1 VRRLSPALTVL
12 AAAAMAHA
20 ETAVPA
26 PTRPDE
32 PVGKAFSPAKAA
44 AFLDGVGLD
53 WTRTRGCAT
62 CHTNV
67 PFMLARPKVVGGDP
81 GPMRE
86 VREFL
91 EGTVKRWEREKP
103 RVDYEVVA
111 TAFALAGNDA
121 ATTGKLHPLTRTAL
135 DRVWTV
141 QKPDGSWKWPDC
153 DWPPLE
159 HDQFY
164 GVAFVAVAVALAPDN
179 YRDTPAARAGL
190 DRIRTYLKA
199 NPTPELH
206 HKATLLWASTRIDG
220 LLTDGHK
227 KETVAELRQ
236 LQRPDGGWNLPALG
250 PYPKRKDGKTPN
262 RTDVSDGY
270 ATGFVTYVLRQTGV
284 PAADPAVVRAVA
296 WLTANQ
302 RESGRWFTQSPGG
315 GKHHYI
321 TNVGSAF
328 AVLALDACGVPLR
341 AD

>member
-1 VRRLSPALTVL
+1 MRSLLPGLTFLALIGAL
-12 AAAAMAHA
+12 RA
-20 ETAVPA
+20 ETLVPA
-26 PTRPDE
+26 PTKPDE
-32 PVGKAFSPAKAA
+32 PMAKAFSPAKAA
-44 AFLDGVGLD
+44 EFLDGVSLD
-53 WTRTRGCAT
+53 WTRTRDCAT

-67 PFMLARPKVVGGDP
+67 PFMLARPKVQGGDLSA
-81 GPMRE
+81 MRE
-86 VREFL
+86 VRQFL
-91 EGTVKRWEREKP
+91 EGTVKRWEKEKP

-111 TAFALAGNDA
+111 TAFALAVNDA

-164 GVAFVAVAVALAPDN
+164 GVAYVAVAVALAPDN

-190 DRIRTYLKA
+190 DRIRGYLEA

-220 LLTDGHK
+220 LLTDGQK
-227 KETVAELRQ
+227 KDTVAELRK

-250 PYPKRKDGKTPN
+250 PYPLRKDRKTPN
-262 RTDVSDGY
+262 RTDLSDGY
-270 ATGFVTYVLRQTGV
+270 ATGFVTFILRQAGV
-284 PAADPAVVRAVA
+284 PANDPALVKAVA
-296 WLTANQ
+296 WLKANQ

-315 GKHHYI
+315 SKHHFV

-328 AVLALDACGVPLR
+328 AVLALDACGVPLK